1 MVIFNKQSKMS
12 QFIILTGTSGAGKGT
27 LLKLLCERHPELWVS
42 ISYTTRTPRP
52 GEIDGRE
59 YYFIDR
65 VKFEQMISD
74 EEFLEWTEFAG
85 NYYGTPRLPLEQRIQ
100 MGQRVLL
107 ELELD
112 GTRKIK
118 SMFPDSLSIFIM
130 PPSLEVI
137 EERLRHR
144 GHDSLEAI
152 EKRLNL
158 AALEIL
164 AAVECDVI
172 IVNENLQKAIN
183 YLETAVFL

>member
-1 MVIFNKQSKMS
+1 MTFNNQSKIS
-12 QFIILTGTSGAGKGT
+12 QLIILTGTSGAGKST

-42 ISYTTRTPRP
+42 ISFTTRAPRP

-65 VKFEQMISD
+65 VKFEQMIAN
-74 EEFLEWTEFAG
+74 EEFLEWTEFAD
-85 NYYGTPRLPLEQRIQ
+85 NYYGTPRLPVEQQIQ
-100 MGQRVLL
+100 MDQRVLL
-107 ELELD
+107 QLELD

-118 SMFPDSLSIFIM
+118 SIFPDSLSIFIM

-137 EERLRHR
+137 EQRLRNR
-144 GHDSLEAI
+144 GHDSLDAI
-152 EKRLNL
+152 QKRLNL

-164 AAVECDVI
+164 AAGECDVI
-172 IVNENLQKAIN
+172 IVNDNLQQALN